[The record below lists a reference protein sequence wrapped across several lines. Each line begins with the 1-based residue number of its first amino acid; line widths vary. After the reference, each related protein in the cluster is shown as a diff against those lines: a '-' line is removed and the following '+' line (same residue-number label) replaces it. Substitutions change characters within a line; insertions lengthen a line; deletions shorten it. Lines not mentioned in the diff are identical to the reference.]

1 MSCKVGCEVDVVL
14 TVTLAQIVLKTTY
27 QLLN

>member
-1 MSCKVGCEVDVVL
+1 VGCEVDVVL